1 MAHLV
6 TLTVLVD
13 EATEDLA
20 ESRVS
25 SALKSIISAGPI
37 GAVLDWQIDSV
48 ARANESLNDAICNE
62 TYEIGDA
69 FKDWVIFSRSEAIAS
84 GDAAGFW
91 SNEFGWSTFDLA
103 TRFSGAN
110 RDLPMSTGDDALWMS
125 APVGLNYY
133 QCLLVEFPGDQRL
146 DQTPIAFECW
156 AENQDHAI
164 EQAQNAYPSSKVLET
179 EQI

>member
-48 ARANESLNDAICNE
+48 ARANESLNDAI
-62 TYEIGDA
+62 
-69 FKDWVIFSRSEAIAS
+69 
-84 GDAAGFW
+84 
-91 SNEFGWSTFDLA
+91 
-103 TRFSGAN
+103 
-110 RDLPMSTGDDALWMS
+110 
-125 APVGLNYY
+125 
-133 QCLLVEFPGDQRL
+133 
-146 DQTPIAFECW
+146 
-156 AENQDHAI
+156 
-164 EQAQNAYPSSKVLET
+164 
-179 EQI
+179 

>member
-1 MAHLV
+1 MAYLV

-20 ESRVS
+20 ETRVS
-25 SALKSIISAGPI
+25 YALKSIISACPI
-37 GAVLDWQIDSV
+37 GAVLDWQSVSV
-48 ARANESLNDAICNE
+48 ARANESLNDAICND
-62 TYEIGDA
+62 TYETGDA

-91 SNEFGWSTFDLA
+91 SNEFGWTAFDLA
-103 TRFSGAN
+103 TRFSGAD
-110 RDLPMSTGDDALWMS
+110 RDLPVSAGDDALWMS
-125 APVGLNYY
+125 APAGLTYY
-133 QCLLVEFPGDQRL
+133 QCLLVEFPDDQSL

-156 AENQDHAI
+156 AENQEHAI

-179 EQI
+179 EPI